1 MSLGKDLATIR
12 KSQNLSLEDIQNAVK
27 IPLDTVKSIESGEI
41 FEDPNMNKTYVR
53 SFVRSY
59 AKVLKLDDED
69 VVKALDDMEVG
80 IYSGD
85 LLAGTESPEEYSGTP
100 DFQKKDLDEDEND
113 VEQTTDS
120 KAAAFRADKPTP
132 APAPSKEP
140 AKPPKASSDPE
151 VSTVNWADMGR
162 KFTTAG
168 KSSKVWMVISFLIVL
183 GLIAGSA
190 YIFWDDIASIFED
203 PAATQQETM
212 DPPSNQETILPTPV
226 DTSAVSEQDPVSD
239 PDVQEPVSNEPIT
252 LGDTLTVS
260 LYAAYGQLEPVRV
273 TSDFNW
279 RTNPFWMEEGEAYN
293 FDFRDTLLVRGQYS
307 RMLLLFNG
315 HIIENPRQSYFD
327 TSFNSIMITRS
338 ILDQPGFLAP
348 APQDFPLE
356 VGAPDSTVYRINY

>member
-1 MSLGKDLATIR
+1 MSLGKDLATLR
-12 KSQNLSLEDIQNAVK
+12 KNQNLSLEDIQNAVK
-27 IPLDTVKSIESGEI
+27 IPLDTIKSIESDDI
-41 FEDPNMNKTYVR
+41 FEDPNMNKTYIR

-85 LLAGTESPEEYSGTP
+85 LLAGTDSPEEYTSTP
-100 DFQKKDLDEDEND
+100 DFQDEL
-113 VEQTTDS
+113 EQSHDS
-120 KAAAFRADKPTP
+120 EAKTFRPDKPTP
-132 APAPSKEP
+132 APAPSKGP
-140 AKPPKASSDPE
+140 AKPQKPITDPE
-151 VSTVNWADMGR
+151 VSTINWADMGR

-168 KSSKVWMVISFLIVL
+168 KSSKIWMVISFLIVL

-190 YIFWDDIASIFED
+190 YIFWDDIATIFED
-203 PAATQQETM
+203 PAATQQETT
-212 DPPSNQETILPTPV
+212 DPPSNQETIIPTPV
-226 DTSAVSEQDPVSD
+226 DTSAVNEQDPVSD
-239 PDVQEPVSNEPIT
+239 PDLQQPASNEPIT

-279 RTNPFWMEEGEAYN
+279 RTNPFWMEEGEAFN

-348 APQDFPLE
+348 APQEFPLE